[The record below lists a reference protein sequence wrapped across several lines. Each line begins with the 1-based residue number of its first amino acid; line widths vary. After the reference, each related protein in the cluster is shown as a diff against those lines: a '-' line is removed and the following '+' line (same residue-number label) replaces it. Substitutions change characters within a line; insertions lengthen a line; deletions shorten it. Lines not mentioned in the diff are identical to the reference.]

1 MSRIGKLPI
10 DLPSDVTVTQADG
23 VVKVKGKGGE
33 LSAKFSDKIAFT
45 QEEQQLIVTRADDE
59 KQTRAL
65 HGLTR
70 ALLANMVTGV
80 AEGFKKEL
88 EIVGVGYRVALTGS
102 KLVFSLGFS
111 HPVEVEPPAGISFE
125 VQGTNLITIK
135 GIDKQAVG
143 QCAANI
149 RSLRP
154 PEPYK
159 GKGIKYVGEYIQRKV
174 GKTGM

>member
-33 LSAKFSDKIAFT
+33 LSAKFSDKITFT